1 MPKSATFHLCTKLII
16 KNMCDASSKIQDLHI
31 FYTFIKF
38 VTRYIVHIKKR
49 KKIIMI
55 LIARMAK
62 YTQYLD
68 YKG

>member
-49 KKIIMI
+49 KK
-55 LIARMAK
+55 K
-62 YTQYLD
+62 
-68 YKG
+68 